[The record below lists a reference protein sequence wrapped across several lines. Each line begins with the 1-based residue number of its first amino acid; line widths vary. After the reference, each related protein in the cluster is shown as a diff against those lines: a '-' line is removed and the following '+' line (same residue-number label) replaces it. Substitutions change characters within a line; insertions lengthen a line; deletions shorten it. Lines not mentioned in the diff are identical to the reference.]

1 MDVQTWTYL
10 IVGLTFALYIGIAI
24 WSRAGSTGDFYVAG
38 GGVPALANGMAT
50 AADWMSAASFI
61 SMAGIISF
69 VGYDGSVYLM
79 GWTGGYVLLALLL
92 APYLRKF
99 GKFTVPDFVGDR
111 YYSKTARLVALICAI
126 FISFTYVCGQMR
138 GVGVVFSRFLSVD
151 IELGVIIGMTI
162 VFFYAVLGGMKGI
175 TYTQVAQYCV
185 LIFAFMVPA
194 IFISLMMTGNPIPQL
209 GFGGEVQGEGV
220 YLLDKLDGLSKEL
233 GFNTYTDGSKP
244 TIDIFFITMALMVGT
259 AGLPHV
265 IIRFYTVKKMSAAR
279 TSAFWALLFIAIL
292 YTTAPAVSVFA
303 RTNLLTSIPGKSYE
317 EAPDWIKSWEKAG
330 LIAWVDKNKD
340 GKIQYAPGSAFEGK
354 ISYDGEERGDNGE
367 RLLTNAPSAGDNEL
381 YVDRDIMVL
390 ANPEIAKLPNWVVA
404 LVAAGGL
411 AAALS
416 TAAGLLLVI
425 STSVA
430 HDLVKKTFAPGISDK
445 KELTI
450 ARCAAAA
457 AVIVAGYF
465 GINPPGFVA
474 QVVAF
479 AFGLAASSFFPVII
493 MGIFSKRMNL
503 YGAITGMIVGIVF
516 TAGYIIYFKFI
527 NPAANTPENWWF
539 NFDGKGGVSPE
550 GIGTAGMILNF
561 LVSFI
566 ISALTPKPPQDVV
579 EMVERIRLPE
589 AEGEELAVSDH

>member
-1 MDVQTWTYL
+1 VT
-10 IVGLTFALYIGIAI
+10 
-24 WSRAGSTGDFYVAG
+24 
-38 GGVPALANGMAT
+38 
-50 AADWMSAASFI
+50 
-61 SMAGIISF
+61 
-69 VGYDGSVYLM
+69 
-79 GWTGGYVLLALLL
+79 
-92 APYLRKF
+92 
-99 GKFTVPDFVGDR
+99 
-111 YYSKTARLVALICAI
+111 
-126 FISFTYVCGQMR
+126 
-138 GVGVVFSRFLSVD
+138 
-151 IELGVIIGMTI
+151 
-162 VFFYAVLGGMKGI
+162 
-175 TYTQVAQYCV
+175 
-185 LIFAFMVPA
+185 
-194 IFISLMMTGNPIPQL
+194 
-209 GFGGEVQGEGV
+209 GEGV
-220 YLLDKLDGLSKEL
+220 YLLDKLDGLSTQL
-233 GFNTYTDGSKP
+233 GFNSYTDGSKP
-244 TIDIFFITMALMVGT
+244 MIDIFFITMALMVGT

-292 YTTAPAVSVFA
+292 YTTAPAVAVFA
-303 RTNLLTSIPGKSYE
+303 RTNLLTSIPGKSYS

-330 LIAWVDKNKD
+330 LIAWMDKNKD
-340 GKIQYAPGSAFEGK
+340 GKIQYKAGNAFAGK
-354 ISYDGEERGDNGE
+354 PAYDGERRGENGE
-367 RLLTNAPSAGDNEL
+367 RLLTNAPADGVNEL
-381 YVDRDIMVL
+381 YVDRDIIVL

-445 KELTI
+445 KELLI

-474 QVVAF
+474 EVVAF

-503 YGAITGMIVGIVF
+503 YGAISGMIVGIVF
-516 TAGYIIYFKFI
+516 TASYIIYFKFI
-527 NPAANTPENWWF
+527 NPDANTAENWWF
-539 NFDGKGGVSPE
+539 GISPE
-550 GIGTAGMILNF
+550 GIGTLGMILNF
-561 LVSFI
+561 AFAFI
-566 ISALTPKPPQDVV
+566 ISTFTPKPPQDVV